1 MRLPGLQYD
10 SPNTFTFK
18 QRVILAVVPPL
29 AANLYKFLGATC
41 TREVRG
47 EEHFEGM
54 LQTRGTALL
63 ALWHES
69 TGILACLYKGRN
81 FHSTASYSFD
91 GELAARMVHSFGAE
105 VVRGSSSRGGSSA
118 LENMEKAL
126 GHVPAV
132 GITLDGPRGPRR
144 VAKPGI
150 AILAARTDT
159 PIVPSAVAITRCW
172 RTRSWDRF
180 IIPKPFA
187 HIIYA
192 YAPPIPAPPTE
203 EPEDI
208 ERCRLAVETALNA
221 LHDAIEREVGY
232 DAALPPRET
241 A

>member
-1 MRLPGLQYD
+1 MRIPGLEYD
-10 SPNTFTFK
+10 SPLQFTFK
-18 QRVILAVVPPL
+18 QRVILAIVPPL
-29 AANLYKFLGATC
+29 GANLYRLLGGLC
-41 TREVRG
+41 TRDVRRQDVM
-47 EEHFEGM
+47 ENMIREH
-54 LQTRGTALL
+54 GTALL

-69 TGILACLYKGRN
+69 TGLLACLYRGRN

-91 GELAARMVHSFGAE
+91 GELAARMVHCFGAE

-118 LENMEKAL
+118 LVNMEKAL

-144 VAKPGI
+144 ISKPGI
-150 AILAARTDT
+150 AILSARTGV
-159 PIVPSAVAITRCW
+159 PIIPNAVAITRCW

-180 IIPKPFA
+180 MIPKPFG

-192 YAPPIPAPPTE
+192 FGEPIPAPPTE

-221 LHDAIEREVGY
+221 LHDEIEREVGY
-232 DAALPPRET
+232 HVEFPPRE
-241 A
+241 AH